1 MGKTITEG
9 CCRWGTL
16 VILGTRRS
24 WRSGLGSWVISS
36 LDLPGRLGQWPLG
49 FPLLDLP
56 GRSGSMALGLHV
68 KRKLG
73 RRPGHRS
80 IWTVFVSGRIR
91 HVSIFPSL
99 VEICRIQT
107 VWVSKIT
114 MESWIIRKRWSWT
127 RSRITRIKGKEEEDP
142 RQGGAEDQDFVAVW
156 FPRWTF
162 LGVWVNGPWVF
173 PCWTFLGVQVQWHFQ
188 NLFSIHLRWLFFIY

>member
-1 MGKTITEG
+1 M
-9 CCRWGTL
+9 
-16 VILGTRRS
+16 
-24 WRSGLGSWVISS
+24 ISS

-107 VWVSKIT
+107 VWVSKIS
-114 MESWIIRKRWSWT
+114 MESWIKRKRWSWNKIKKNKSQRKRRRRK
-127 RSRITRIKGKEEEDP
+127 RSKTITRTIVKVAGETSKGKP
-142 RQGGAEDQDFVAVW
+142 GIRPTHWSQL
-156 FPRWTF
+156 PKI
-162 LGVWVNGPWVF
+162 
-173 PCWTFLGVQVQWHFQ
+173 
-188 NLFSIHLRWLFFIY
+188 FSLLSSGCNTC

>member
-1 MGKTITEG
+1 MGKTIMEG
-9 CCRWGTL
+9 CCRWGTFM
-16 VILGTRRS
+16 ILGTRRS
-24 WRSGLGSWVISS
+24 WRSGLCSCVISS

-114 MESWIIRKRWSWT
+114 TEICIK
-127 RSRITRIKGKEEEDP
+127 SRQEEIKKGVCLKVVEVEARPTP
-142 RQGGAEDQDFVAVW
+142 R
-156 FPRWTF
+156 P
-162 LGVWVNGPWVF
+162 
-173 PCWTFLGVQVQWHFQ
+173 
-188 NLFSIHLRWLFFIY
+188 